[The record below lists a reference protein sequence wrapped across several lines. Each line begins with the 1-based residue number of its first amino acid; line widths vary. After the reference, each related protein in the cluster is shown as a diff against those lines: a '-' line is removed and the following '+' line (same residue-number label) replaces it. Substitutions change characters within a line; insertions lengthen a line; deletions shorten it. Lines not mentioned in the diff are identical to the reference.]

1 MFEHLYSYFDY
12 LDSWLSQ
19 LLSPVPTSPHNWG
32 STVIISLFSL
42 HACWIMYICSL
53 EKLLTNQL
61 LAVTKSVSQSLSSS
75 WLVRRWFK
83 VFKTNHRSI
92 VEKPNHFLIYF
103 GHSIK
108 HFYFIYTVEETL
120 MLDPKKYSQTSIS
133 RTTITWIFQI
143 FRLAYLVPLCLNI
156 YIHILIIWTLD
167 YPNF

>member
-1 MFEHLYSYFDY
+1 MR
-12 LDSWLSQ
+12 
-19 LLSPVPTSPHNWG
+19 G
-32 STVIISLFSL
+32 
-42 HACWIMYICSL
+42 
-53 EKLLTNQL
+53 
-61 LAVTKSVSQSLSSS
+61 
-75 WLVRRWFK
+75 WFK

-167 YPNF
+167 YPNFLSPVPTSPHNWGSTVIISLFSLHACWIMYICSLEKLLTNQLLAVTGLRRFRTMCTVDM